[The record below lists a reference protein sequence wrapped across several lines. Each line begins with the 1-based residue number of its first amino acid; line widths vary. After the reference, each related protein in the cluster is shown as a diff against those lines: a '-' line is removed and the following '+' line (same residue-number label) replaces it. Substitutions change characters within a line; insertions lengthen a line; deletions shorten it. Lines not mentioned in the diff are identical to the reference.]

1 MGTLVKYIELFPITM
16 MKTKARNSTK
26 VIANDYNHD
35 EDSPLLSIAMSNK
48 DNKHHHHSHD
58 QKKKKYYNKYSYLH
72 DNSIFRSL
80 LKNDNH
86 GRSLR

>member
-1 MGTLVKYIELFPITM
+1 MGTLVKYIELFPIPM

-48 DNKHHHHSHD
+48 DNKDNNNQHNN
-58 QKKKKYYNKYSYLH
+58 KKYYNKHSYLH
-72 DNSIFRSL
+72 DNSIFISF

-86 GRSLR
+86 GRSLRY